1 VKSLNYCDAKFG
13 KHGFSV
19 DARVRS
25 TPVDWDAAPAT
36 LRFIEEIALGDS
48 MRLDVAAMAIAAH
61 AYPGLDIDSEI
72 ETLDRIASHPILH
85 ADGFDALGL
94 AQYLFASGEF
104 VGNSAGYDDPR
115 NSFLNDVLSRRLGIP
130 ISLAVV
136 MMEIGRRVGIT
147 LVGIGMPGHFL
158 VREARSGER
167 FFDPFN
173 GGRQLDEDDCREH
186 FHAIAGSDAPWHPAF
201 LTPVGPREIILRMLT
216 NIQQGAMRRRMP
228 EAIWSARLRL
238 LIPAL
243 AAQEI
248 RQSADVLGGFGRHI
262 EAARALEDLA
272 AVLPDDEAA
281 RIIIEANGWRAQAN

>member
-1 VKSLNYCDAKFG
+1 M
-13 KHGFSV
+13 
-19 DARVRS
+19 
-25 TPVDWDAAPAT
+25 DWDAAPAT

-48 MRLDVAAMAIAAH
+48 MSLDVAAMAIAAH

-72 ETLDRIASHPILH
+72 DALDRIASHPILH

-94 AQYLFASGEF
+94 AQYLFATGEF
-104 VGNSAGYDDPR
+104 VGNTAVYDDPR

-130 ISLAVV
+130 ITLAVV
-136 MMEIGRRVGIT
+136 MMEVGRRVGIS

-158 VREARSGER
+158 VREARSAEH

-201 LTPVGPREIILRMLT
+201 LNPVGPREIILRMLT
-216 NIQQGAMRRRMP
+216 NIQQGALRRRMP

-238 LIPAL
+238 LIPGL

-272 AVLPDDEAA
+272 AALPDDQAEL
-281 RIIIEANGWRAQAN
+281 IIIEANGWRAHAN

>member
-1 VKSLNYCDAKFG
+1 VKSLNYCGAKIG

-25 TPVDWDAAPAT
+25 TPVDWDAVPAT
-36 LRFIEEIALGDS
+36 LRFIEEIAKGDS

-61 AYPGLDIDSEI
+61 AYPGLDIDAEI
-72 ETLDRIASHPILH
+72 DELDRIASHPILH

-94 AQYLFASGEF
+94 ARYLFASGEF
-104 VGNSAGYDDPR
+104 VGNTAAYDDPR

-130 ISLAVV
+130 ITLSLVV
-136 MMEIGRRVGIT
+136 MEVGRRVGIT
-147 LVGIGMPGHFL
+147 LLGIGMPGHFL
-158 VREARSGER
+158 VREARAPER

-173 GGRQLDEDDCREH
+173 AGSQLDADDCRER
-186 FHAIAGSDAPWHPAF
+186 FHAIAGDDALWHPAF

-238 LIPAL
+238 LIPGL
-243 AAQEI
+243 ASQEI
-248 RQSADVLGGFGRHI
+248 RQSADVLGGFGCHI

-281 RIIIEANGWRAQAN
+281 LITTEANGWRSRSN